1 MVGLDKDTSQI
12 VILLVAI
19 FARGIK
25 GFIEKKINYSP
36 KTNKKRLEAEKKVQH
51 ILDNMVER
59 LDLCRASI
67 INYHNGNKDFHGIG
81 FNNSSMRFE
90 SLSKIRNI
98 DKIITKYQS
107 IPVSTTIDM
116 LVELNRSNSGYVIH
130 SSDGDNE
137 SSHTAKFYGINKAYN
152 FLLGEEV
159 SEGMLSLVFTEPNR
173 SLSPEQIT
181 YVKTQIVGIRLA
193 TKDLKSWT
201 LLGL

>member
-51 ILDNMVER
+51 ILDNIVER

-67 INYHNGNKDFHGIG
+67 ISYHNGNKDFNGIG
-81 FNNSSMRFE
+81 FNNATMRFE
-90 SLSKIRNI
+90 SLSRNRPI
-98 DKIITKYQS
+98 DKIITKFQS
-107 IPVSTTIDM
+107 IPVSTVVDM
-116 LVELNRSNSGYVIH
+116 LVDLNRSTIGYVIH
-130 SSDGDNE
+130 NSEGDSE
-137 SSHTAKFYGINKAYN
+137 SSHTAKFYGVNKAYN
-152 FLLGEEV
+152 FLLGQEV
-159 SEGMLSLVFTEPNR
+159 SEGVLSLVFTEPNR
-173 SLSPEQIT
+173 NLSPEQIN
-181 YVKTQIVGIRLA
+181 YVKTQIVGIKLA